1 MRNDDHLIQRFNEGQ
16 EKALE
21 NIFMQFH
28 ARLCFTAVSIVNNE
42 NEAEDIVQDAFI
54 KLWQLRSNFISLNA
68 VKAFLYLAVKN
79 SSRNVYKHQQV
90 KARYVR
96 SVDMAAYDN
105 SFGNRIIEAEVLQ
118 FVYCGLQKL
127 PDGCRKVI
135 NLSYLQGL
143 SNQQVADALRVSI
156 NTVKTQKMRGLR
168 LLRSSFENVQASLLY

>member
-1 MRNDDHLIQRFNEGQ
+1 MRNDADLLQQFNEGN

-28 ARLCFTAVSIVNNE
+28 ARLCFLATGIVSNE
-42 NEAEDIVQDAFI
+42 NEAEDMVQDAFV
-54 KLWQLRSNFISLNA
+54 KLWQLRANFNSLNA

-90 KARYVR
+90 KARYIK
-96 SVDMAAYDN
+96 SVDVAVCDN
-105 SFGNRIIEAEVLQ
+105 SFNNRIIEAEVLR

-127 PDGCRKVI
+127 PDGCRRVI
-135 NLSYLQGL
+135 NLAYLEGL
-143 SNQQVADALRVSI
+143 SNQQVADTLLVSV

-168 LLRSSFENVQASLLY
+168 LLRSSFSKTHAGYYL